1 MTRAGF
7 DFEARREDS
16 SRRPLRGLLA
26 QLELC
31 FVQSGF
37 SLVSYRR

>member
-7 DFEARREDS
+7 DFEAGGEES

-26 QLELC
+26 QADLC

-37 SLVSYRR
+37 SLVRYRR

>member
-7 DFEARREDS
+7 DFEARRKDS
-16 SRRPLRGLLA
+16 SGRPLRGLLA
-26 QLELC
+26 QLDLC

-37 SLVSYRR
+37 PLVSYRR